1 MSWDVID
8 LSQLPPPDIIDT
20 PDFET
25 ILKDWLAKFTEL
37 APEYLAVLLE
47 SDPAMR
53 NMQTGSYRELLLR
66 QRINE
71 ACKNLM
77 LAYATGND
85 LDHIAAN
92 RGVLRHLIDPGDPN
106 ALPPVDPVYEDDESL
121 RRRAQMAP
129 EGYSTAGPDGAYIFH
144 TLNAHADILDASVDA
159 PQFALYDPP
168 EEARAFLPENAIVLT
183 VTHDAGLPE
192 PFPGDVAV
200 HVLSASG
207 NGVPSEDVLAAVRA
221 SLNSE
226 EIVPLTDHPHVRAA
240 EIVPYAIEAELVF
253 YPGPSAD
260 ICLEAAM
267 AAAQEY
273 AGSMHKMGYD
283 VTLSGI
289 LAALHQPGV
298 QNVRL
303 ISPATDL
310 IIQKHQASYCT
321 GITLRKGGTDV

>member
-8 LSQLPPPDIIDT
+8 LSQLPPPNIIEE

-25 ILKDWLAKFTEL
+25 ILKNWVAKFSGL
-37 APEYLAVLLE
+37 APELVASLLE

-77 LAYATGND
+77 LAYATGED

-92 RGVLRHLIDPGDPN
+92 RGVKRHLINPGDPD
-106 ALPPVDPVYEDDESL
+106 ALPPVEPVYEDDESL

-144 TLNAHADILDASVDA
+144 TLNAHPDILDASVDA
-159 PQFALYDPP
+159 PQFALHEPS
-168 EEARAFLPENAIVLT
+168 EEVRALLPEKAVVL
-183 VTHDAGLPE
+183 VATHDAGLVNPM
-192 PFPGDVAV
+192 PGDVAIN
-200 HVLSASG
+200 VLSRTG
-207 NGVPSEDVLAAVRA
+207 EGIPSEEILAAVDG

-226 EIVPLTDHPHVRAA
+226 EIVPLTDRPYPCAA
-240 EIVPYAIEAELVF
+240 EIISYEIEAELVF

-260 ICLEAAM
+260 VCLEAAEKSAREY
-267 AAAQEY
+267 AAAT
-273 AGSMHKMGYD
+273 HKMGYD
-283 VTLSGI
+283 VTISGI
-289 LAALHQPGV
+289 HAALHQPGV

-303 ISPATDL
+303 ISPATD
-310 IIQKHQASYCT
+310 IPVEKHQASYCT
-321 GITLRKGGTDV
+321 GITIRKGGTDV

>member
-8 LSQLPPPDIIDT
+8 LSQLPPPDIVDT

-192 PFPGDVAV
+192 PFPGDVAI

-207 NGVPSEDVLAAVRA
+207 NGVPSEDVLAAVKA

-226 EIVPLTDHPHVRAA
+226 EIVPLTDPM
-240 EIVPYAIEAELVF
+240 
-253 YPGPSAD
+253 PSKPNW
-260 ICLEAAM
+260 CFTRGL
-267 AAAQEY
+267 
-273 AGSMHKMGYD
+273 
-283 VTLSGI
+283 L
-289 LAALHQPGV
+289 
-298 QNVRL
+298 L
-303 ISPATDL
+303 ISVWKRLWQPHKNMPVRCTKWDMTLPCPAFSL
-310 IIQKHQASYCT
+310 PCT
-321 GITLRKGGTDV
+321 SPVYKTSA